1 MTRSSMAP
9 VLALL
14 LVAYATGGNA
24 QVNESVTLQRIAE
37 SGEFRIGFVPDSAP
51 MSFLDQNGNAVGYSI
66 DLCRHIAAAVR
77 DELGL
82 ADIDL
87 SFVPLVSMQDRIRA
101 VENGDVDVE
110 CGATTNTL
118 SRRERVDFS
127 LITFITGGAVV
138 SRAEA
143 TIPNMQMIDGKSI
156 AVIEGTTTE
165 KSLREYIAENDF
177 DVDVTVVQT
186 REEGMAAV
194 REGRVDGYASDRAT
208 LIGQVV
214 RNARNDRFQL
224 TQNVFSYEPF
234 AIMLRRG
241 DSKFRLTA
249 DRALASLYK
258 TARIRRIYHNWF
270 GRYGEP
276 MTRLIE
282 AMYEFQ
288 AITE

>member
-1 MTRSSMAP
+1 MMRLFTA
-9 VLALL
+9 LIITTLL
-14 LVAYATGGNA
+14 LSSA
-24 QVNESVTLQRIAE
+24 QGHAQTAESVTLKRIAE
-37 SGEFRIGFVPDSAP
+37 SGEVRIGFVPDSAP
-51 MSFLDQNGNAVGYSI
+51 MSYLDQNGNAVGYSI

-82 ADIDL
+82 AEIDL
-87 SFVPLVSMQDRIRA
+87 SFVPLVSMEDRLKA

-118 SRRERVDFS
+118 SRRERVDFT

-138 SRAEA
+138 SLTGSPIA
-143 TIPNMQMIDGKSI
+143 TMEMIAGKSI

-165 KSLREYIAENDF
+165 RSLRNYITANGF
-177 DVDVTVVQT
+177 DVEVEVVQT
-186 REEGMAAV
+186 REEGMEAV
-194 REGRVDGYASDRAT
+194 RQGRVDGFASDRTT
-208 LIGQVV
+208 LIGQVF
-214 RNARNDRFQL
+214 RDGNRGTFQL
-224 TQNVFSYEPF
+224 TQNVFSYEPY

-241 DSKFRLTA
+241 DTTFRLAA
-249 DRALASLYK
+249 DRALASLYR
-258 TARIRRIYHNWF
+258 TARIRRVYHNWF

-288 AITE
+288 AVGE

>member
-1 MTRSSMAP
+1 MTRLSMATA
-9 VLALL
+9 LALL
-14 LVAYATGGNA
+14 LVVFATGSNA
-24 QVNESVTLQRIAE
+24 QVNESITLQRIAE

-87 SFVPLVSMQDRIRA
+87 SFVPLVSMQERIRA

-127 LITFITGGAVV
+127 LITFITGGAVI
-138 SRAEA
+138 SRAESA
-143 TIPNMQMIDGKSI
+143 IPNMQTIDGKSI
-156 AVIEGTTTE
+156 AVIVGTTTE
-165 KSLREYIAENDF
+165 ASLREYVAENEF
-177 DVDVTVVQT
+177 DVDLTVVQT
-186 REEGMAAV
+186 REEGMAAM

-208 LIGQVV
+208 LIGQLF
-214 RNARNDRFQL
+214 RNAQNGRYQL
-224 TQNVFSYEPF
+224 TQNVFSYEPY

-241 DSKFRLTA
+241 DSKFRLSA